1 MIQCDQCGGS
11 GWVSTS
17 TAGADGKTAQAM
29 KECECRRVV
38 KLEKMLERAGLPR
51 RYQEASF
58 QTFDAGAVDR
68 SIEAA
73 KLMSEKYCEEY
84 LTDSSRGILYVGSV
98 GVGKTHLAI
107 ATVRRLTLD
116 YSTRCYFAD
125 FRDLLK
131 RLQASFDGGSMTRTE
146 IMRPVMQSDVLV
158 LDELGAARATDWTFE
173 VAEEIINGRYNEA
186 RATLFT
192 SNLPNEP
199 PIGETRRLEPAGSR
213 YGSISGA
220 AADAMRGESLGD
232 RLGLR
237 MFSRVQQMCRV
248 VQMTGDDYRRKGT
261 R

>member
-1 MIQCDQCGGS
+1 MIQCDQCDGS
-11 GWVSTS
+11 GWVQ
-17 TAGADGKTAQAM
+17 TAGLDGQRTGAVR
-29 KECECRRVV
+29 ECECRRVI

-58 QTFDAGAVDR
+58 ETFDAGAADR
-68 SIEAA
+68 SVQAA
-73 KLMSEKYCEEY
+73 KLVSEKYCEEY
-84 LTDSSRGILYVGSV
+84 LTDPSRGLLYVGSV

-107 ATVRRLTLD
+107 ATLRRLTLD
-116 YSTRCYFAD
+116 YSVRCYFAD

-131 RLQASFDGGSMTRTE
+131 RLQASFDGGAMTRTE
-146 IMRPVMQSDVLV
+146 IMKPVMQSDVLV
-158 LDELGAARATDWTFE
+158 LDELGAARPTDWTFE
-173 VAEEIINGRYNEA
+173 IAEEIINNRYNEA
-186 RATLFT
+186 KATLFT

-199 PIGETRRLEPAGSR
+199 PIGETRRLEPAGTR

-232 RLGLR
+232 RLGSR

-248 VQMTGDDYRRKGT
+248 VPMAGDDYRRKA